1 MLFTIYPGLTMVNK
15 TKIITIMLQYLELN
29 KNILLDLS
37 EKHYE
42 NLVEALTNNAIGS
55 VSYSNSTLPLPSSS
69 TFVGVYKMIL
79 QNRRVRRFS

>member
-1 MLFTIYPGLTMVNK
+1 M
-15 TKIITIMLQYLELN
+15 
-29 KNILLDLS
+29 
-37 EKHYE
+37 
-42 NLVEALTNNAIGS
+42 TNNAIGS